1 MLLCQILIG
10 RCPLIIQEYCKLID
24 RYWKI
29 REEKITFQIKMS
41 DWFFDHGH
49 FSVYANKDSGLIRI
63 AADLIQSD
71 IKMVSLAMLRETL
84 HQ

>member
-1 MLLCQILIG
+1 
-10 RCPLIIQEYCKLID
+10 
-24 RYWKI
+24 
-29 REEKITFQIKMS
+29 MS